1 MFNKGQLAGL
11 MKQAQAM
18 QENLKKAQDELAFI
32 EVTGESGSGLVKILM
47 TCKHEVKRVSIDPS
61 LMTDDKDML
70 EDLIAAAFND
80 AARKAEEASEAKMGK
95 LTGGMPG
102 LPGGLKLPF

>member
-1 MFNKGQLAGL
+1 

-32 EVTGESGSGLVKILM
+32 EVTGESGSGMVSILM
-47 TCKHEVKRVSIDPS
+47 TCKHQVKRVTIAPS
-61 LMTDDKDML
+61 LLSDDKDML

-80 AARKAEEASEAKMGK
+80 ARAKADEVAGAELAKAQS
-95 LTGGMPG
+95 GMG
-102 LPGGLKLPF
+102 LPPGFKLPF